1 MNGRNIS
8 ILIPSIDR
16 PNQIIKQLSFYY
28 SLQTDININICD
40 STKKPPSKL
49 KKSIDFFSK
58 TLSINYFHEPGLND
72 RQAIYYL
79 IDNCKTEYSS
89 FIGDDDLFIP
99 EGMIKSADF
108 LKKNLD
114 YRVAYGNAIIVDEEF
129 LHDRKKSTPI
139 SPYWGKPFFP
149 QKNCLERLTAFSK
162 NYFVPMFA
170 IHRTKEFL
178 EDYLPCK
185 EIPSKQMGELL
196 INYITIAKGKA
207 MYIPNPYLIRKV
219 HPNRYLVTKNFV
231 DSLVDENFAE
241 SIPIFKE
248 NIQEILLNSNMSK
261 KRAHIE
267 TKNFIKILLI
277 EKINNSS
284 LSKKN
289 NFFFIRL
296 CRIFCQ
302 RVFYS
307 FKNKIFRSSVYMK
320 TFYKY
325 LEILEDIYMK

>member
-8 ILIPSIDR
+8 ILIPSMDR
-16 PNQIIKQLSFYY
+16 PNQIVQQLSFYHA
-28 SLQTDININICD
+28 LQTDININICD
-40 STKKPPSKL
+40 STNKPSINF

-58 TLSINYFHEPGLND
+58 TLSINYFHEPELND
-72 RQAIYYL
+72 RQAIFYL

-108 LKKNLD
+108 LNKNPD
-114 YRVAYGNAIIVDEEF
+114 YRVAYGNSITVDEEF
-129 LHDRKKSTPI
+129 LNNRKKRTPI

-149 QKNCLERLTAFSK
+149 QKNCLERLSAFSK
-162 NYFVPMFA
+162 SYFIPMFA

-185 EIPSKQMGELL
+185 EIPSKEMGEIL

-207 MYIPNPYLIRKV
+207 MYIPEPYLIRKV
-219 HPNRYLVTKNFV
+219 HSQRYLVTQNFV

-241 SIPIFKE
+241 SIPIFIN
-248 NIQEILLNSNMSK
+248 NIQEILLNSNTSK
-261 KRAHIE
+261 KRSHIE
-267 TKNFIKILLI
+267 ARNFVKKLLI
-277 EKINNSS
+277 EKFNNSS

-289 NFFFIRL
+289 NFFLIRL
-296 CRIFCQ
+296 CRIFFQ
-302 RVFYS
+302 RIFCS
-307 FKNKIFRSSVYMK
+307 FKNKIFRSSIYMK
-320 TFYKY
+320 AFYKY
-325 LEILEDIYMK
+325 VEILENI